1 MAQKR
6 KVDPAPSVW
15 ELQWRERIEEWRR
28 SGQTQQE
35 FCRAH
40 GLSAGSFSHWKAELV
55 RRDGVRASVRAA
67 DAAAVGGDS
76 QERSPEAL
84 GWSEV
89 RWPEVGAEVVGQAP
103 AGTGFEI
110 VLPRGWSVRLGP
122 RFEAESLRRLLSVLE
137 ERSC

>member
-6 KVDPAPSVW
+6 KVNPVQSVW
-15 ELQWRERIEEWRR
+15 ELQWRARIEAWRR

-55 RRDGVRASVRAA
+55 RREGLRSSVRAA
-67 DAAAVGGDS
+67 DAGGVGGRR
-76 QERSPEAL
+76 ERSPEAL
-84 GWSEV
+84 SWSEV
-89 RWPEVGAEVVGQAP
+89 RWSAGAAEVSG
-103 AGTGFEI
+103 AGGGFEI

-137 ERSC
+137 ERPC

>member
-6 KVDPAPSVW
+6 KVNPVQSVW
-15 ELQWRERIEEWRR
+15 ELQWRERIEAWRR

-55 RRDGVRASVRAA
+55 RREGVRAAVRAS
-67 DAAAVGGDS
+67 DAAAPGGDRRD
-76 QERSPEAL
+76 RSPEAL
-84 GWSEV
+84 SWSEV
-89 RWPEVGAEVVGQAP
+89 RWPAAAEVAEDG
-103 AGTGFEI
+103 GGFEI

-137 ERSC
+137 ERPC

>member
-6 KVDPAPSVW
+6 KVNPVQSVW
-15 ELQWRERIEEWRR
+15 ELKWRERIEAWRR

-55 RRDGVRASVRAA
+55 RREGLRVSVRAA
-67 DAAAVGGDS
+67 DAVAAGGERR
-76 QERSPEAL
+76 ERSPEAL
-84 GWSEV
+84 SWSEV
-89 RWPEVGAEVVGQAP
+89 RWPAGAVEV
-103 AGTGFEI
+103 AGDGGGFEI

-137 ERSC
+137 ERPC

>member
-28 SGQTQQE
+28 SGQRQQE

-55 RRDGVRASVRAA
+55 RRDGVQASVRAA

-84 GWSEV
+84 RWSEV
-89 RWPEVGAEVVGQAP
+89 RWPAVGAEVVGQAP
-103 AGTGFEI
+103 AGMGFEI

-122 RFEAESLRRLLSVLE
+122 RFEADSLRRLLSVLE

>member
-6 KVDPAPSVW
+6 KVNPVQSVW
-15 ELQWRERIEEWRR
+15 ELQWRERIEAWRR

-55 RRDGVRASVRAA
+55 RREGLRASVRAA
-67 DAAAVGGDS
+67 DATAPGGERR
-76 QERSPEAL
+76 ERSPEAL
-84 GWSEV
+84 SWSEV
-89 RWPEVGAEVVGQAP
+89 HWPAGAAEV
-103 AGTGFEI
+103 AGYGGGFEI

-137 ERSC
+137 ERPC

>member
-6 KVDPAPSVW
+6 KVNPVESVW
-15 ELQWRERIEEWRR
+15 ELQWRERIEAWRR

-55 RRDGVRASVRAA
+55 RREGLRVSVRAA
-67 DAAAVGGDS
+67 DAAAGGAGGDRR
-76 QERSPEAL
+76 ERSPEAL
-84 GWSEV
+84 SWSEV
-89 RWPEVGAEVVGQAP
+89 RWPAGAVEVAGAG
-103 AGTGFEI
+103 GGFEI

-122 RFEAESLRRLLSVLE
+122 GFEAESLRRLLSVLE
-137 ERSC
+137 ERPC

>member
-6 KVDPAPSVW
+6 KVNPVQSVW
-15 ELQWRERIEEWRR
+15 ELQWRERIEAWRR

-55 RRDGVRASVRAA
+55 RREGLRASVGAA
-67 DAAAVGGDS
+67 DAAAPSGDRR
-76 QERSPEAL
+76 ERSPEAL
-84 GWSEV
+84 SWNEV
-89 RWPEVGAEVVGQAP
+89 RWPAGAAEV
-103 AGTGFEI
+103 AGDGGGFEI

-137 ERSC
+137 ERPC

>member
-6 KVDPAPSVW
+6 KVNPVQSVW
-15 ELQWRERIEEWRR
+15 ELQWRERIEAWRR

-55 RRDGVRASVRAA
+55 RREGLRALVRAA
-67 DAAAVGGDS
+67 DAAAGGDRH
-76 QERSPEAL
+76 ERSPEAL
-84 GWSEV
+84 SWSEV
-89 RWPEVGAEVVGQAP
+89 RWPAGAAEV
-103 AGTGFEI
+103 AGAGGGFEI

-122 RFEAESLRRLLSVLE
+122 RFEAECLRRLLSVLE
-137 ERSC
+137 ERPC

>member
-6 KVDPAPSVW
+6 KVNLVQSVW
-15 ELQWRERIEEWRR
+15 ELQWRERIEAWRR

-40 GLSAGSFSHWKAELV
+40 GLSVGSFSHWKAELV
-55 RRDGVRASVRAA
+55 RREGQRASVRAA
-67 DAAAVGGDS
+67 DAVVPGGDRH
-76 QERSPEAL
+76 EGSPEAL
-84 GWSEV
+84 SWSEV
-89 RWPEVGAEVVGQAP
+89 RWPAGAAEVAEDG
-103 AGTGFEI
+103 GGFEI

-137 ERSC
+137 ERPC

>member
-6 KVDPAPSVW
+6 KVNPVQSVW
-15 ELQWRERIEEWRR
+15 ELQWRERIEAWRR

-35 FCRAH
+35 FCRAQ

-55 RRDGVRASVRAA
+55 RREGLRASVGAA
-67 DAAAVGGDS
+67 DAAAPRGDRR
-76 QERSPEAL
+76 ERSPEAL
-84 GWSEV
+84 SWSEV
-89 RWPEVGAEVVGQAP
+89 RWPAGAAEV
-103 AGTGFEI
+103 AGDGGGFEI

-137 ERSC
+137 ERPC

>member
-6 KVDPAPSVW
+6 KVNPVQSVW
-15 ELQWRERIEEWRR
+15 ELQWRERIEAWRR

-55 RRDGVRASVRAA
+55 RREGLRASVRAA
-67 DAAAVGGDS
+67 DAAAPGGDRRD
-76 QERSPEAL
+76 RSPEAL
-84 GWSEV
+84 SWSEV
-89 RWPEVGAEVVGQAP
+89 RWPAGAAEV
-103 AGTGFEI
+103 AGAGGGFEI
-110 VLPRGWSVRLGP
+110 VIPRGWSVRLGP

-137 ERSC
+137 ERLC

>member
-1 MAQKR
+1 MARKR
-6 KVDPAPSVW
+6 KVNPVQSVW
-15 ELQWRERIEEWRR
+15 ELQWRERIEAWRR

-55 RRDGVRASVRAA
+55 RREGLRASVRVA
-67 DAAAVGGDS
+67 DTAAAGGDRR
-76 QERSPEAL
+76 ERSPEAL
-84 GWSEV
+84 SWSEV
-89 RWPEVGAEVVGQAP
+89 RWPAGAAEV
-103 AGTGFEI
+103 AGDGGGFEI

-137 ERSC
+137 ERPC